1 MGRAYVSRKIFVPRA
16 WQTPIIEHATQI
28 EVPRVGVWAGMGLG
42 KTTGALT
49 ALEYLYLCGEISGP
63 TLVTAPLRVASSTW
77 PDEAVKWEHLRNL
90 EVTAIVGSPKERE
103 RALARAFT
111 HGYANIYT
119 INYEN
124 LTWLEDTL
132 NAWRKAWPFELVVPD
147 EATKL
152 KGLRVSVRT
161 STKGKE
167 WVQGQGSK
175 RAKSLAQYAHRGI
188 RRLIELTGT
197 PAPNGLKDLW
207 GQAWFLDGGARLGHS
222 YEAFTQRWFRPAV
235 GAHGGAGYGIEPLPH
250 AQAQIEAAM
259 RDLCLTLD
267 IRDYVDIAE
276 PIVSTIYVDL
286 PARAR
291 RLYDE
296 MEKKMFIEIDGRE
309 AEAFS
314 AAAKSMKCL
323 QLANGAV
330 YMNDDDVD
338 SSKMFDEEGAEIGG
352 AKWAEVHDVKLQAL
366 DDIIEEAAG
375 MPVMVAYHFKSD
387 LARLQKAF
395 PKGRHLDARPLTI
408 REWNAG
414 EIPILFTHPAS
425 AGHGLNLQDGGNIL
439 VFFGHNWN
447 LEEFLQ
453 IIERIGPT
461 RQMQAG
467 HDRPVFIY
475 HIVARNTIDD
485 VVMLRRE
492 SKRKVQDLLLEA
504 CKRKGIS
511 WYQHG

>member
-1 MGRAYVSRKIFVPRA
+1 MTRKIFMPRV
-16 WQTPIIEHATQI
+16 WQMPIIEHATQI
-28 EVPRVGVWAGMGLG
+28 EVPRAGVWAGMGLG
-42 KTTGALT
+42 KTTGTAT
-49 ALEYLYLCGEISGP
+49 ALDYLYVAGEITGP
-63 TLVTAPLRVASSTW
+63 TLVTAPLRVANSTW
-77 PDEAVKWEHLRNL
+77 PDEIEKWDHLRNL
-90 EVTAIVGSPKERE
+90 EVTAIVGSPQERT
-103 RALARAFT
+103 RALARAFL

-124 LTWLEDTL
+124 LTWLEETL
-132 NAWRKAWPFELVVPD
+132 KANKMRWPFEMVVND
-147 EATKL
+147 ESTKL

-175 RAKSLAQYAHRGI
+175 RAKSLAHFAHRGI
-188 RRLIELTGT
+188 RRLIQLTGT

-207 GQAWFLDGGARLGHS
+207 GQAWFLDGGKRLGHS
-222 YEAFTQRWFRPAV
+222 YEAFTQRWFRPTKS
-235 GAHGGAGYGIEPLPH
+235 GYGIEPLPH
-250 AQAQIEAAM
+250 AQVEIEAAL

-276 PIVSTIYVDL
+276 PVISTIYVDL
-286 PARAR
+286 PAKAR

-296 MEKKMFIEIDGRE
+296 MEKKMFFEIAGHE
-309 AEAFS
+309 VEAFS
-314 AAAKSMKCL
+314 AGAKSMKCL

-330 YMNDDDVD
+330 YVGEDT
-338 SSKMFDEEGAEIGG
+338 S
-352 AKWAEVHDVKLQAL
+352 KWAEVHDAKLQAL
-366 DDIIEEAAG
+366 EDIVEEAAG

-387 LARLQKAF
+387 LARLQKTF
-395 PKGRHLDARPLTI
+395 PKGRHLDARPSTI

-414 EIPILFTHPAS
+414 QIPVLFTHPAS

-461 RQMQAG
+461 RQLQAG
-467 HDRPVFIY
+467 HNRPVFIY
-475 HIVARNTIDD
+475 HIVARDTIDEI
-485 VVMLRRE
+485 VMERRE
-492 SKRKVQDLLLEA
+492 SKREVQDLLLEA
-504 CKRKGIS
+504 CKRKGIR
-511 WYQHG
+511 